1 MRFLSPKLLRSFYFR
16 SIATTFIIVLLIL
29 LSHFLL
35 TVYRANA
42 FLEKELGAEWQ
53 PLIKQLDQAYFYG
66 FLSLGFLSFIVIAAI
81 IDLFVVM
88 LTARQ
93 FREVSMS
100 IISFANGDLDIRI
113 RESATGPMGDLQKSF
128 NKMADTIVDNI
139 KRLEDSNRLRKELVA
154 SVAHDLGGP
163 VTAILGFVDTIRL
176 KADTITRDELLE
188 YTSVSRSNALFLSK
202 LVGELSDLS
211 RFDTDSI
218 PLTKRCFNIY
228 QMIESVITRFR
239 TTSDQRNTTILAS
252 AEPQNPMVLGDPIM
266 IERVLSNLLENA
278 IHYTQA
284 GGIITVQCE
293 AKDTTLLIAVCD
305 NGVGIPED
313 DQPFVFERFYRVDKD
328 RSRQTGGSG
337 LGLAIVKK
345 ALDLHDSTITLE
357 SRPGAGTKI
366 IFSLPIVLQP
376 ERGEY
381 EYQR

>member
-1 MRFLSPKLLRSFYFR
+1 MLFFFPKLLRSFYFR
-16 SIATTFIIVLLIL
+16 AIATTFVILLLIL

-42 FLEKELGAEWQ
+42 FLEKELSAEWR

-66 FLSLGFLSFIVIAAI
+66 FWSLGFLSFIVIAAI

-88 LTARQ
+88 RTARQ
-93 FREVSMS
+93 FREVSRS
-100 IISFANGDLDIRI
+100 IISFANGNLHIRI
-113 RESATGPMGDLQKSF
+113 RESASGPMGDLQKSF
-128 NKMADTIVDNI
+128 NKMADTIVENI
-139 KRLEDSNRLRKELVA
+139 QRLEDANRLRKELVA

-218 PLTKRCFNIY
+218 PLTKRCFNIQ
-228 QMIESVITRFR
+228 QMIESVIARFR
-239 TTSDQRNTTILAS
+239 TTSDQRNTTIQS
-252 AEPQNPMVLGDPIM
+252 FTDSPDSMVLGDPIM

-278 IHYTQA
+278 IHYTPA
-284 GGIITVQCE
+284 GGKISVQCE
-293 AKDTTLLIAVCD
+293 AKGDNLLIAVCD

-345 ALDLHDSTITLE
+345 ALDLHDSIIKLE

-366 IFSLPIVLQP
+366 IFTLPIVQQP
-376 ERGEY
+376 ERGNY
-381 EYQR
+381 EHQR